1 MWLLNANNEEIMEPL
16 LKVNGIDEPYNQ
28 PRQKLPVVYWQ
39 TGTLDVIKTSLIS
52 ENQSMSGKHIIP
64 FIIDKKY
71 AIDIDDVNSFY
82 KAEEIIQQTNCIKF
96 DE

>member
-1 MWLLNANNEEIMEPL
+1 
-16 LKVNGIDEPYNQ
+16 
-28 PRQKLPVVYWQ
+28 
-39 TGTLDVIKTSLIS
+39 
-52 ENQSMSGKHIIP
+52 MSGKHILP